1 MSNHIKS
8 FESFTGK
15 DLSYKKDSLLEFDFD
30 LSKMLGGAIDFLGP
44 GAASAVEQKLVEFL
58 LNKLGIKPDTTASMI
73 IQEVVEAIPAED
85 YLDILSGE
93 KLNMAYLNPYL
104 AEALTDSIKRKGLD
118 TIFRPI
124 AENFGLD
131 PNGLLMRTISESFE
145 ALGEEELKKRI
156 SNLIAFLSSIEFS
169 AGEYVSTL
177 DDDTKKQLSSG
188 IGKALSA
195 EGPLQSKRAKELK
208 ATTLDRGDES
218 GFLSGFFNM
227 FSKPGK
233 MQDSF

>member
-1 MSNHIKS
+1 
-8 FESFTGK
+8 
-15 DLSYKKDSLLEFDFD
+15 
-30 LSKMLGGAIDFLGP
+30 MLGGAIDFFGP

-58 LNKLGIKPDTTASMI
+58 LNKLGIKPDTTASML

-85 YLDILSGE
+85 YLDILSGK

-118 TIFRPI
+118 TIIRPI
-124 AENFGLD
+124 AETFGLD
-131 PNGLLMRTISESFE
+131 PNGLLMRTLSESFE
-145 ALGEEELKKRI
+145 SLGEAELKARI
-156 SNLIAFLSSIEFS
+156 SSLIAFLSGIEFS

-195 EGPLQSKRAKELK
+195 KGPLQSKKAKELK

-218 GFLSGFFNM
+218 GFLSGFFDM
-227 FSKPGK
+227 FSKPSK
-233 MQDSF
+233 MEDSF